1 MDNNR
6 TNDNYRLAET
16 YKYFLESPEPS
27 VKHTSYFAVY
37 DYLFSRF
44 KNKEMVFVE
53 VGVLNGGSLFMW
65 KKYFGDKAK
74 IIGIDLNPN
83 AKKWEAQGFEIFIGN
98 QGDPNFWRNTM
109 NQIGKI
115 DIILDDG
122 GHTYKQQVITVESVV
137 NSMNENGLIV
147 IEDVQTSYLKG
158 FGPRN
163 YSFVKYTKNM
173 IDKINMRSGELNSA
187 PQLKIKKN
195 RIWSVQTFESIVAFH
210 INDSAINT
218 VSNRIQNHSEA
229 SKTVDY
235 RYLDNGIFKSDSIF
249 KGKYLRK
256 FRIVKYLGNKIL
268 KIISYLDALKS
279 GYFKYF

>member
-6 TNDNYRLAET
+6 TNDNYRLTET

-44 KNKEMVFVE
+44 KNKEIVFVE

-163 YSFVKYTKNM
+163 YSFVRYTKSM
-173 IDKINMRSGELNSA
+173 IDKINMRSGELNSV

-210 INDSAINT
+210 INDSAVNT

-256 FRIVKYLGNKIL
+256 FRIVKYSGNKIL
-268 KIISYLDALKS
+268 KMFSYLDALKS